1 MPISLASEKSHVGA
15 IIKVIGVGGGGG
27 NAVNNMIDRGLHGVD
42 FIVANTDIQALESN
56 KAPVKIQLGK
66 ETTKGLGAGANPV
79 IGQSSVEENI
89 NDVEESLKGADM
101 VFVTAGMGGGT
112 GTGGAPHIAKTAK
125 EAGSLVVGIVT
136 KPFPFEG
143 KKRNSVAEEWVAKL
157 KDNVDALIVIPNSR
171 LLEIIDKKT
180 SFAEAFSKVDEVLYN
195 ATKGIS
201 EIINKSGYI
210 NVDFADVK
218 TVMKDMGD
226 AIMGI
231 GTATGDNRAI
241 DATTMALNSPL
252 LDGVS
257 IEGSKGVLLNIT
269 GGEDMSMLEISE
281 AANLVEEKAGP
292 NANIIQGIVY
302 DSNMR
307 DEVMVTIVA
316 TGFNKSDSAVPE
328 KEIEQTESAPQ
339 IDFGRAPAARRPFFG
354 EFAAGMRKPQ
364 GQNKLKDLSEPAIN
378 RRSAPIK
385 SELGNQH
392 IDKVKEI
399 QGSTGQVATSA
410 YHNTK
415 NLNKSDEEKISFRT
429 SKEFDKP
436 TFLRRMLD

>member
-1 MPISLASEKSHVGA
+1 MPISLASDTNRSGA

-27 NAVNNMIDRGLHGVD
+27 NAVNNMINRGLNGVD

-56 KAPVKIQLGK
+56 NAPVKIQLGK
-66 ETTKGLGAGANPV
+66 ETTKGLGAGANPI
-79 IGQSSVEENI
+79 IGQNSVEENLKE
-89 NDVEESLKGADM
+89 VQESLVGADM

-112 GTGGAPHIAKTAK
+112 GTGGAPHIAGIAK
-125 EAGSLVVGIVT
+125 ESGALVVGIVT

-143 KKRNSVAEEWVAKL
+143 KKRNHVADEWVMKL
-157 KDNVDALIVIPNSR
+157 KENVDALIVIPNAR

-180 SFAEAFSKVDEVLYN
+180 SFSEAFSKVDEVLYN
-195 ATKGIS
+195 ATRGIS

-241 DATTMALNSPL
+241 DATIMALNSPL

-269 GGEDMSMLEISE
+269 GGEDMSMMEISE
-281 AANLVEEKAGP
+281 AAALVEEKAGA

-302 DSNMR
+302 DNTMR

-316 TGFNKSDSAVPE
+316 TGFNKKDVE
-328 KEIEQTESAPQ
+328 EIEPQ
-339 IDFGRAPAARRPFFG
+339 VEEKTKEEEKVTRPFPTRPTIFS
-354 EFAAGMRKPQ
+354 EISAGLRKPQ
-364 GQNKLKDLSEPAIN
+364 GQNMLKDLSRPAVE
-378 RRSAPIK
+378 RQSELTK
-385 SELGNQH
+385 SGLGNQH
-392 IDKVKEI
+392 IDKVREI
-399 QGSTGQVATSA
+399 QKTTVST
-410 YHNTK
+410 YHNTQSISK
-415 NLNKSDEEKISFRT
+415 NQEERVSFRT
-429 SKEFDKP
+429 SKHFDKP
-436 TFLRRMLD
+436 TFLRKMLD